1 MLVLVVTG
9 HFALSCGLCSS
20 ISMSHVSPK
29 SRPTRLKPEM
39 SLFFLVEMALVKG
52 ADTNHMA
59 ETISSVAK
67 TVFDGAAMVFI
78 GVDLDQIDKMASRR
92 LQRPLELNQQ
102 QIFCRI

>member
-1 MLVLVVTG
+1 
-9 HFALSCGLCSS
+9 
-20 ISMSHVSPK
+20 
-29 SRPTRLKPEM
+29 
-39 SLFFLVEMALVKG
+39 MALAKG

-78 GVDLDQIDKMASRR
+78 GVDLDQIDKTASRR

-102 QIFCRI
+102 QIFFQI